1 MRGLRKKPFFWY
13 YKLMLSETIKTFK
26 FIRQFR
32 KFKHSEDEVVKQR
45 ALLYIKNMLKTE
57 GGVFRKFIQYSGTSP
72 KEMKEIQDLNQD
84 KLEGIPLDEILKVL
98 HDKLG
103 DKADDITEISTDAIA
118 ASVGQVHFGKL
129 KQSGNSDKI
138 DIAIKIQYP
147 NIKKTF
153 INQLK
158 VLNILPA
165 SMSITPLKKWGIDI
179 TSYQNELNHLIE
191 QECDYRKE
199 AAELDLW
206 QEYLKNESH
215 CFVPKVFHE
224 YSNEFVLVQSL
235 VDGVLIENVQEYWT
249 QTEKKDIGEKLVK
262 AYFYLLFKYRTM
274 QGDTNHGNFLF
285 NRKKQEVIFIDLG
298 QTIHFEEKFINALIY
313 ILDKKYNEESYC
325 SLSFFVALGFDKS
338 KLENITPKLDLIIN
352 VLFEPLFTNF
362 ANDLNDWDY
371 KKQLDLLLGEDKWWF
386 RSAGGTDFFLFMKS
400 FMGLKNLICKLNTKV
415 FFKGILQNILKEL
428 NSNNITIP
436 IVSSNE
442 ETHFESHSKNIKI
455 LIIDKNVEK
464 VKMTL
469 PFMAIFDIDQY
480 LNEPMLETIKNQKMN
495 LQEIIQNALKDGGL
509 PKEVFRLEYD
519 EKKIIVEF
527 I

>member
-1 MRGLRKKPFFWY
+1 
-13 YKLMLSETIKTFK
+13 
-26 FIRQFR
+26 
-32 KFKHSEDEVVKQR
+32 
-45 ALLYIKNMLKTE
+45 
-57 GGVFRKFIQYSGTSP
+57 
-72 KEMKEIQDLNQD
+72 
-84 KLEGIPLDEILKVL
+84 
-98 HDKLG
+98 
-103 DKADDITEISTDAIA
+103 
-118 ASVGQVHFGKL
+118 
-129 KQSGNSDKI
+129 
-138 DIAIKIQYP
+138 
-147 NIKKTF
+147 
-153 INQLK
+153 
-158 VLNILPA
+158 
-165 SMSITPLKKWGIDI
+165 MSITPMKKWGIDI

-191 QECDYRKE
+191 QECDYTKE

-235 VDGVLIENVQEYWT
+235 IEGVLIENVQEYWT
-249 QTEKKDIGEKLVK
+249 QTEKKDVGEKLVK

-313 ILDKKYNEESYC
+313 ILDKKYNEETYC

-352 VLFEPLFTNF
+352 ILFEPLFTNF

-400 FMGLKNLICKLNTKV
+400 FMGLKNLICKLNTTI

-442 ETHFESHSKNIKI
+442 STHFESHSKNIKI

-480 LNEPMLETIKNQKMN
+480 LNEPMLETIKNQKIN

-519 EKKIIVEF
+519 EKTIVVEF